1 MQRACACSAVIEKI
15 RGWVR
20 KDGGMRILGG
30 NFGVTGSAFISRDQK
45 LVVKGALKGIYSSEE
60 IKSVVASV
68 TKEKKFG
75 IFGFLVGVIILSVI
89 LGLFF
94 NAVGIVIAIVIAIA
108 GSFYSENKNI
118 VEVQFKDE
126 KSVTL
131 ECTPRGVKKLIKF
144 APN

>member
-94 NAVGIVIAIVIAIA
+94 NAVGVVIAIVIAIA
-108 GSFYSENKNI
+108 GSFYSKNKNI

>member
-1 MQRACACSAVIEKI
+1 MQRACARSAVIEKM

-45 LVVKGALKGIYSSEE
+45 LVGKGALKGIYSSEE

-94 NAVGIVIAIVIAIA
+94 NAVGVVIAIVIAIA